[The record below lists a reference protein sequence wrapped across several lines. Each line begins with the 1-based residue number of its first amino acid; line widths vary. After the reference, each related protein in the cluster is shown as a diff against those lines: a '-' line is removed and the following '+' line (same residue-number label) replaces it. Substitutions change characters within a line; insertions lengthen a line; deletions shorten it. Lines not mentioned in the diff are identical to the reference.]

1 MNLLSEL
8 LEILAVA
15 PWRLSGVRKSR
26 AILLLTLPQEAGGGG
41 AQAVCTP
48 EAVEEVSREIAV
60 HGRYPAGHCG
70 ERSSANFIT
79 WPWPTATPPTGG
91 LEYAKQ
97 LLQKSLSEAEAA
109 RVIKQVTQQV
119 QTTPFSFL
127 QKAESENLLTFIQD
141 EHPQT
146 IALILAH
153 LPPQKASEIL
163 VGLPSQKQ
171 IEVVKRVANME
182 QTNPE
187 VIKEVERGLEHRL
200 SDIVSQ
206 TFEKAGGVDSVA
218 EILNLAD
225 RSTEK
230 GIMEGLEAED
240 PDLVEQIRR
249 LMFVFE
255 DILLVNDKGI
265 QSVLKEVDNEEL
277 ALALKTA
284 SQELKDKIFK
294 NMSERAAQ
302 LIAEDMQYMG
312 PVRVSDVESAQQKI
326 VDVVRRDWKTAA
338 KSSSR
343 ARRRKGNGRVKC
355 AFRVRPRI
363 RSGSHRQNG
372 FDQASSLTR
381 RRLNS
386 AVPQCPFP
394 RDGVLIKSQNAP
406 PDRSSRFSI
415 DATWKLQAQA
425 AVAARLSGAG
435 GTPMVMAAEGG
446 RRDPKAAYA
455 RRA

>member
-1 MNLLSEL
+1 VLLLSLPQDEAA
-8 LEILAVA
+8 EILR
-15 PWRLSGVRKSR
+15 RLGP
-26 AILLLTLPQEAGGGG
+26 A
-41 AQAVCTP
+41 
-48 EAVEEVSREIAV
+48 AVEEVSREIA
-60 HGRYPAGHCG
+60 GLG
-70 ERSSANFIT
+70 EVPREVRGQVFGEFYNLALANSYL
-79 WPWPTATPPTGG
+79 AEGG
-91 LEYAKQ
+91 LEYAKT
-97 LLQKSLSEAEAA
+97 LLKKALSASDADKA
-109 RVIKQVTQQV
+109 IKQVTQQV

-153 LPPQKASEIL
+153 LPAQKASEIL

-171 IEVVKRVANME
+171 IEVVKRIANME

-206 TFEKAGGVDSVA
+206 TFEKAGGVDTVA

-277 ALALKTA
+277 SLALKTA
-284 SQELKDKIFK
+284 SQELKDKILK

-302 LIAEDMQYMG
+302 LITEDMQYMG

-326 VDVVRRDWKTAA
+326 VDIVRRLEDAGEIIIA
-338 KSSSR
+338 
-343 ARRRKGNGRVKC
+343 GR
-355 AFRVRPRI
+355 
-363 RSGSHRQNG
+363 
-372 FDQASSLTR
+372 
-381 RRLNS
+381 
-386 AVPQCPFP
+386 
-394 RDGVLIKSQNAP
+394 
-406 PDRSSRFSI
+406 
-415 DATWKLQAQA
+415 
-425 AVAARLSGAG
+425 G
-435 GTPMVMAAEGG
+435 GEKEMVV
-446 RRDPKAAYA
+446 
-455 RRA
+455 